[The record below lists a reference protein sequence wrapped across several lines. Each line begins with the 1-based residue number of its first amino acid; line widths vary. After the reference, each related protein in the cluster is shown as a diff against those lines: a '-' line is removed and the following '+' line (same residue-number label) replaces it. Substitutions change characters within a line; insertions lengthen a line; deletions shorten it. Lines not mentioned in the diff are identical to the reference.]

1 MKSKKIFVFA
11 GESSGDMHA
20 ASLIRELKNLIPEI
34 SITGI
39 GGPEMLKENAD
50 LLYDLK
56 QVNFI
61 GFSSV
66 IRNIKKIKS
75 ILNKCISEIKKNNPD
90 AVILV
95 DYPGFNLK
103 LIKEIRK
110 FYTGK
115 IIYYISPQLWAWHK
129 SRVKIIQ
136 KFVDLMLVVFPFEV
150 EFYEKENV
158 KAVFVGHPLIKRVD
172 KFLDS
177 NVKQVS
183 DHTVISILPGSRK
196 DEIERM
202 LPVLVQTASL
212 LKKEFD
218 AEINFICSSNFHKN
232 FYEEKISDKDFNIIY
247 DENNS
252 DLNYKTILNSDLVI
266 TKSGT
271 STMECALIGTPF
283 CVVYKTGNLNYA
295 IGKRLVDVEHIAMV
309 NILLK
314 RKAVKEFL
322 QDEMTAENIFEEAK
336 RIINDNEY
344 SEKIRSGF
352 TELRE
357 VLGKS
362 DASLNAAKEI
372 ASLINNQNQVI
383 E

>member
-1 MKSKKIFVFA
+1 MKNNKIFVFA

-20 ASLIRELKNLIPEI
+20 ASLIREIRKLIPDV
-34 SITGI
+34 SVTGI
-39 GGPEMLKENAD
+39 GGPEMLKEKAV

-75 ILNKCISEIKKNNPD
+75 ILNKSVSEIKNNDPA

-110 FYTGK
+110 FYEGK
-115 IIYYISPQLWAWHK
+115 VIYYISPQLWAWHK
-129 SRVKIIQ
+129 SRVKIIE
-136 KFVDLMLVVFPFEV
+136 KYVDLMLVVFPFEV
-150 EFYEKENV
+150 DFYKNENV
-158 KAVFVGHPLIKRVD
+158 KAEFVGHPLIKRVD
-172 KFLDS
+172 EFLNKNAKVS
-177 NVKQVS
+177 NEKTS
-183 DHTVISILPGSRK
+183 ISILPGSRK

-202 LPVLVQTASL
+202 LPVLVRSAEM
-212 LKKEFD
+212 LKNEFKAD
-218 AEINFICSSNFHKN
+218 INFICSSNFSRS
-232 FYEEKISDKDFNIIY
+232 FYEKMINETEFNIIH
-247 DENNS
+247 DENDS
-252 DLNYKTILNSDLVI
+252 DLNYRTILNSDLVI
-266 TKSGT
+266 SKSGT

-295 IGKRLVDVEHIAMV
+295 IGKRLVDIEHIAMV

-322 QDEMTAENIFEEAK
+322 QDEMTPGNIFEEAK
-336 RIINDNEY
+336 KILTDKKY
-344 SEKIRSGF
+344 SEMIRSSF
-352 TELRE
+352 NELRNI
-357 VLGKS
+357 LGDS
-362 DASLNAAKEI
+362 DASENAAREI
-372 ASLINNQNQVI
+372 VNILN
-383 E
+383 

>member
-1 MKSKKIFVFA
+1 
-11 GESSGDMHA
+11 MHA
-20 ASLIRELKNLIPEI
+20 ASLIREIRKLIPDV
-34 SITGI
+34 SVTGI
-39 GGPEMLKENAD
+39 GGPEMLKEKAV

-75 ILNKCISEIKKNNPD
+75 ILNKSVSEIKNNDPS

-110 FYTGK
+110 FYKGK

-129 SRVKIIQ
+129 SRVKIIE
-136 KFVDLMLVVFPFEV
+136 KYVDLMLVVFPFEV
-150 EFYEKENV
+150 DFYKNENV
-158 KAVFVGHPLIKRVD
+158 KAEFVGHPLIKRVD
-172 KFLDS
+172 EFLNKNAKVS
-177 NVKQVS
+177 NEKTS
-183 DHTVISILPGSRK
+183 ISILPGSRK

-202 LPVLVQTASL
+202 LPVLVRSAEM
-212 LKKEFD
+212 LKNEFKAD
-218 AEINFICSSNFHKN
+218 INFICSSNFGRS
-232 FYEEKISDKDFNIIY
+232 FYEKMINEREFNIIY

-252 DLNYKTILNSDLVI
+252 DLNYRTILNSDLVI
-266 TKSGT
+266 SKSGT

-295 IGKRLVDVEHIAMV
+295 IGKRLVDIEHIAMV

-322 QDEMTAENIFEEAK
+322 QDEMTPGNIFEEAK
-336 RIINDNEY
+336 KILTDKKY
-344 SEKIRSGF
+344 SEMIRSSF
-352 TELRE
+352 TELRNI
-357 VLGKS
+357 LGES
-362 DASLNAAKEI
+362 DASENAAREI
-372 ASLINNQNQVI
+372 VNILN
-383 E
+383 

>member
-1 MKSKKIFVFA
+1 MKNNKIFVFA

-20 ASLIRELKNLIPEI
+20 ASLIRELKKLTPEI

-39 GGPEMLKENAD
+39 GGSEMLKENAE

-75 ILNKCISEIKKNNPD
+75 ILNKSISEIKSNDPA

-110 FYTGK
+110 FYKGK

-129 SRVKIIQ
+129 SRVKIIE
-136 KFVDLMLVVFPFEV
+136 KYVDLMIVVFPFEV
-150 EFYEKENV
+150 DFYKNENV

-172 KFLDS
+172 DFLNKNS
-177 NVKQVS
+177 KVISEK
-183 DHTVISILPGSRK
+183 TTISILPGSRK

-202 LPVLVQTASL
+202 LPVLVESAEL
-212 LKKEFD
+212 LNKEFKAD
-218 AEINFICSSNFHKN
+218 INFICSSNFSRI
-232 FYEEKISDKDFNIIY
+232 FYEKMINENEFNIIY

-252 DLNYKTILNSDLVI
+252 DLNYLTILNSDLVI
-266 TKSGT
+266 SKSGT

-322 QDEMTAENIFEEAK
+322 QDEMTPGNIFEEAK
-336 RIINDNEY
+336 KILTDKKYSDKIID
-344 SEKIRSGF
+344 SFS
-352 TELRE
+352 ELRN
-357 VLGKS
+357 VLGNS
-362 DASLNAAKEI
+362 DASANAAKEI
-372 ASLINNQNQVI
+372 VNILN
-383 E
+383 

>member
-232 FYEEKISDKDFNIIY
+232 FYSISYKVKNI
-247 DENNS
+247 
-252 DLNYKTILNSDLVI
+252 
-266 TKSGT
+266 
-271 STMECALIGTPF
+271 PF
-283 CVVYKTGNLNYA
+283 SLCFTFLGFGNQSN
-295 IGKRLVDVEHIAMV
+295 KM
-309 NILLK
+309 
-314 RKAVKEFL
+314 
-322 QDEMTAENIFEEAK
+322 
-336 RIINDNEY
+336 
-344 SEKIRSGF
+344 
-352 TELRE
+352 
-357 VLGKS
+357 
-362 DASLNAAKEI
+362 
-372 ASLINNQNQVI
+372 
-383 E
+383 